1 METDKDHIHYMIEYE
16 PTISI
21 SKITNLMKSYT
32 TFHIWETEYVYLK
45 NYLWR
50 EKTFFTDGYFVC
62 SIGNVSKEQL
72 QKYIENQG

>member
-21 SKITNLMKSYT
+21 SKITNLMKSYI

>member
-1 METDKDHIHYMIEYE
+1 
-16 PTISI
+16 
-21 SKITNLMKSYT
+21 MKSYI

-62 SIGNVSKEQL
+62 SIGHVSKEQL